1 MDNEQ
6 IPMDYIPQ
14 ANPQNVSQDNRAD
27 IIDKLNPTDVITAI
41 SSKWKG
47 WDFVNGEWKKDADLT
62 ETDLS
67 PVGINDITTL
77 MLSVSSQ
84 NAVYSDLTNNE
95 INQITLSTIDTLHI
109 MLLKNWKKYGIKEG
123 EFIGKMAMIVQI
135 VKNNTRLTLI
145 QARENGLKKFIS
157 RTTNELI
164 TRQNFDN
171 KGIGM
176 WNMLGKVRDLKY

>member
-1 MDNEQ
+1 MENIEQ
-6 IPMDYIPQ
+6 VPMDYSQSMQPQ
-14 ANPQNVSQDNRAD
+14 QQSINDARAD

-41 SSKWKG
+41 SNKWKG
-47 WDFVNGEWKKDADLT
+47 YGFVNGVWEQDKELTTMDLT
-62 ETDLS
+62 
-67 PVGINDITTL
+67 PIAINDITTL

-84 NAVYSDLTNNE
+84 NAVYSDLTNHE
-95 INQITLSTIDTLHI
+95 INQITLSTIDTLI
-109 MLLKNWKKYGIKEG
+109 VMLLKNWKQYGVKS
-123 EFIGKMAMIVQI
+123 IGQMAMIIQI

-145 QARENGLKKFIS
+145 QARDNGLKKFIS

-176 WNMLGKVRDLKY
+176 WNMLGKVRDMKY